1 MPKSVQ
7 DWEKSFSYGG
17 DRKGKNQEEVLPLD
31 RSEDR
36 AKQSPAGKAVS
47 SQNVIVGLRNRK
59 KALEQAKQELI
70 TALAKV
76 RRLARWH
83 KQV

>member
-7 DWEKSFSYGG
+7 DWAKSFSQGV
-17 DRKGKNQEEVLPLD
+17 DNKRKSKVHSVHFD